1 MAGRLTATAARD
13 AVDLHVPGAV
23 SGGAL
28 DVTAVCLLACTAA
41 HAPVPGDAPPPSVG
55 HPHPREPDPFPAPWV
70 VRCGAN
76 GTVTPVAAPQ
86 T

>member
-41 HAPVPGDAPPPSVG
+41 HAPVPGDAPPPRSDIRI
-55 HPHPREPDPFPAPWV
+55 HENP
-70 VRCGAN
+70 
-76 GTVTPVAAPQ
+76 TPSQPPGSSAAGR
-86 T
+86 TAR